1 MKRSDFMKKLG
12 SGIAVTAFLPAF
24 TFCDS
29 NSRTILPEGNY
40 NINPGFSPDVDVE
53 LKAIQCT
60 R

>member
-1 MKRSDFMKKLG
+1 MKKLG

-60 R
+60 W